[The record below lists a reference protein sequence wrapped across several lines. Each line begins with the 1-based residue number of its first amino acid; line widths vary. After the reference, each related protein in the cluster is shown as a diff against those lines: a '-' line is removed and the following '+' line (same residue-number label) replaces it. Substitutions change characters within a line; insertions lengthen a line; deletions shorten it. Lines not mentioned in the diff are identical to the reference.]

1 MGVLFPLKRR
11 DQLLD
16 YVLTLMGR
24 DETDDVVDSSIELL
38 HTQVCVRF
46 DFYFSLATFCETCLR
61 HILPFV
67 SRLGSPMMASCLW
80 FS

>member
-46 DFYFSLATFCETCLR
+46 DFLFLFGNVL
-61 HILPFV
+61 
-67 SRLGSPMMASCLW
+67 
-80 FS
+80 